1 MKCRASTCFL
11 DHGNLAQGLEVR
23 AARESFGINI
33 PVLFDVQDWENQ
45 AQKDQEF

>member
-1 MKCRASTCFL
+1 MATLPKGSRFELLGKALGLAS
-11 DHGNLAQGLEVR
+11 
-23 AARESFGINI
+23 